1 MIFDVIVLAAGK
13 GSRMKSALPKVLH
26 PIAGKPMLKWAT
38 DAAAASGAQN
48 THVVIG
54 FEREQVVAGMSGE
67 PVNFAIQHDQLG
79 TGHAVAQA
87 MENVSDVDVV
97 VITYGDVPLLRSTT
111 ISRLAALAA
120 QQQLVLFTEFLEVP
134 DGYGRI
140 VRAPSGVV
148 QAIVEQKDA
157 TEEQQRINEVNSGV
171 MAVPAT
177 LLREWLPKLSSS
189 NAQGEYYL
197 TDIVAMAAESGVPI
211 EAVHPSD
218 SKETTGVNSRE
229 QLAALEREY
238 QRQIAADL
246 MADGVTILD
255 PARIDVRGKLQAAQD
270 VSIDVN
276 CIFEG
281 DVILEAGVNI
291 QANCIIR
298 NARIGANTRIE
309 ANSIIEG
316 SAVAANCVVG
326 PFARLRPGSELGENA
341 KVGNFVEVKKSSVGA
356 GSKINHLSY
365 VGDTS
370 IGKSANIG
378 AGVITC
384 NYDGV
389 NKHRTTIG
397 DEAFIGSNCALVAPV
412 EIGSGVTVGAG
423 SVVTND
429 VPEGNLAVARGRQKN
444 IAGWERPKK
453 VN

>member
-1 MIFDVIVLAAGK
+1 MFDVIVLAAGK

-54 FEREQVVAGMSGE
+54 FEREQVVTGMAGE

-120 QQQLVLFTEFLEVP
+120 QQQLVLLTEFLEVP

-197 TDIVAMAAESGVPI
+197 TDIVAMAAASGVPI

-397 DEAFIGSNCALVAPV
+397 DEAFVGSNCALVAPV

-444 IAGWERPKK
+444 IVGWERPKK

>member
-54 FEREQVVAGMSGE
+54 FEREQVVAGMRGE
-67 PVNFAIQHDQLG
+67 PVNFATQHEQLG

-97 VITYGDVPLLRSTT
+97 VITYGDVPLLRPAT

-120 QQQLVLFTEFLEVP
+120 QQQLVLLTEFLEVP

-255 PARIDVRGKLQAAQD
+255 PARIDVRGKLQVAQD

-298 NARIGANTRIE
+298 NARIGANTRVE

-341 KVGNFVEVKKSSVGA
+341 KVGNFVEVKKSIVGA

-365 VGDTS
+365 VGDAS

>member
-1 MIFDVIVLAAGK
+1 MFDVIVLAAGK
-13 GSRMKSALPKVLH
+13 GSRMKSTLPKVLH

-54 FEREQVVAGMSGE
+54 FEREQVVAGMTGE
-67 PVNFAIQHDQLG
+67 PVNFATQHEQLG

-120 QQQLVLFTEFLEVP
+120 QQQLVLLTEFLEVP

-140 VRAPSGVV
+140 VRAPSGGVR
-148 QAIVEQKDA
+148 AIVEQKDA
-157 TEEQQRINEVNSGV
+157 TEEQKRITEVNSGV

-197 TDIVAMAAESGVPI
+197 TDIVAMAAASGVPI

-238 QRQIAADL
+238 QRQMAADL

-281 DVILEAGVNI
+281 DVILETGVNI

>member
-1 MIFDVIVLAAGK
+1 MFDVIVLAAGK

-67 PVNFAIQHDQLG
+67 PINFAIQHEQLG

-120 QQQLVLFTEFLEVP
+120 QQQLVLLTEFLEVP

-197 TDIVAMAAESGVPI
+197 TDVVAMAAASGVPI

-246 MADGVTILD
+246 MAGGVTILD
-255 PARIDVRGKLQAAQD
+255 PARIDVRGKLQAAQN

-444 IAGWERPKK
+444 IVGWERPKK

>member
-1 MIFDVIVLAAGK
+1 MMFDVIVLAAGK

-54 FEREQVVAGMSGE
+54 FGREQVVAGMAGE
-67 PVNFAIQHDQLG
+67 PVTFAIQREQLG

-120 QQQLVLFTEFLEVP
+120 QQQLVLLTEFLEVP

-140 VRAPSGVV
+140 VRAPSGGV

-157 TEEQQRINEVNSGV
+157 TEEQRRINEVNSGV

-177 LLREWLPKLSSS
+177 QLREWLPKLSSS

-197 TDIVAMAAESGVPI
+197 TDIVAMAAQAGVPI
-211 EAVHPSD
+211 EAVHPSEAH
-218 SKETTGVNSRE
+218 ETTGVNSRE
-229 QLAALEREY
+229 QLSALERAY
-238 QRQIAADL
+238 QRQMAADL

-281 DVILEAGVNI
+281 DVVLEAGVNI

-298 NARIGANTRIE
+298 NARIGANTCIE

-316 SAVAANCVVG
+316 STVAANCGVG

-341 KVGNFVEVKKSSVGA
+341 KVGNFVEVKKSIVGA

-365 VGDTS
+365 VGDAS
-370 IGKSANIG
+370 IGKSTNIG

-389 NKHRTTIG
+389 NKHRTAIG
-397 DEAFIGSNCALVAPV
+397 DEAFVGSNCALVAPV

-423 SVVTND
+423 SVVTDD
-429 VPEGNLAVARGRQKN
+429 VPEGNLTVARGRQKN

-453 VN
+453 S

>member
-1 MIFDVIVLAAGK
+1 MFDVIVLAAGK

-54 FEREQVVAGMSGE
+54 FGREQVVAGMAGE
-67 PVNFAIQHDQLG
+67 PVAFAIQREQLG

-87 MENVSDVDVV
+87 MKNVSDVDVV

-120 QQQLVLFTEFLEVP
+120 QQQLVLLTEFLEVP

-140 VRAPSGVV
+140 VRAPSGGV

-157 TEEQQRINEVNSGV
+157 TEEQKHINEVNSGV

-177 LLREWLPKLSSS
+177 QLREWLPKLSSS

-197 TDIVAMAAESGVPI
+197 TDIVAMAAQAGVPI
-211 EAVHPSD
+211 EAVHPSEAH
-218 SKETTGVNSRE
+218 ETTGVNSRE
-229 QLAALEREY
+229 QLSALERAY
-238 QRQIAADL
+238 QRQMAADL

-281 DVILEAGVNI
+281 DVVLEAGVNI

-298 NARIGANTRIE
+298 NARIGANTCIE

-316 SAVAANCVVG
+316 STVAANCVVG

-341 KVGNFVEVKKSSVGA
+341 KVGNFVELKKSIVGA

-365 VGDTS
+365 VGDAS
-370 IGKSANIG
+370 IGKSTNIG

-397 DEAFIGSNCALVAPV
+397 DEAFVGSNCALVAPV

-423 SVVTND
+423 SVVTDD
-429 VPEGNLAVARGRQKN
+429 VPEGNLTVARGRQKN

>member
-1 MIFDVIVLAAGK
+1 MFDVIVLAAGK

-67 PVNFAIQHDQLG
+67 PINFAIQHEQLG

-120 QQQLVLFTEFLEVP
+120 QQQLVLLTEFLEVP

-197 TDIVAMAAESGVPI
+197 TDVVAMAAASGVPI

-298 NARIGANTRIE
+298 NARIGANTRVE

-341 KVGNFVEVKKSSVGA
+341 KVGNFVELKKSIVGA

-365 VGDTS
+365 VGDAS
-370 IGKSANIG
+370 IGKSTNIG

-397 DEAFIGSNCALVAPV
+397 DEAFVGSNCALVAPV

-423 SVVTND
+423 SVVTDD
-429 VPEGNLAVARGRQKN
+429 VPEGNLTVARGRQKN

>member
-1 MIFDVIVLAAGK
+1 MFDVIVLAAGK

-48 THVVIG
+48 AHVVIG

-67 PVNFAIQHDQLG
+67 SVNFAIQHEQLG

-97 VITYGDVPLLRSTT
+97 VVTYGDVPLLRPAT

-120 QQQLVLFTEFLEVP
+120 QQQLVLLTEFLEVP

-140 VRAPSGVV
+140 VRAPSGSV

-157 TEEQQRINEVNSGV
+157 TEEQKCINEVNSGV
-171 MAVPAT
+171 MAVPVT

-298 NARIGANTRIE
+298 NARIEANTRIE
-309 ANSIIEG
+309 ANSIIDG
-316 SAVAANCVVG
+316 STVAANCVVG

-341 KVGNFVEVKKSSVGA
+341 KVGNFVELKKSIVGA

-365 VGDTS
+365 VGDAN

-389 NKHRTTIG
+389 NKHRTSVG
-397 DEAFIGSNCALVAPV
+397 DEAFVGSNCALVAPV

-423 SVVTND
+423 SVVTDD
-429 VPEGNLAVARGRQKN
+429 VPEGHLTVARGRQKN

-453 VN
+453 IN

>member
-1 MIFDVIVLAAGK
+1 MFDVIVLAAGK

-67 PVNFAIQHDQLG
+67 PINFAIQHEQLG

-120 QQQLVLFTEFLEVP
+120 QQQLVLLTEFLEVP

-197 TDIVAMAAESGVPI
+197 TDVVAMAAASGVPI

-444 IAGWERPKK
+444 IVGWERPKK

>member
-1 MIFDVIVLAAGK
+1 MFDVIVLAAGK

-67 PVNFAIQHDQLG
+67 PINFAIQHEQLG
-79 TGHAVAQA
+79 TGHAAAQA

-120 QQQLVLFTEFLEVP
+120 QQQLVLLTEFLEVP

-246 MADGVTILD
+246 MTDGVTILD

-316 SAVAANCVVG
+316 STVAANCVVG

-341 KVGNFVEVKKSSVGA
+341 KVGNFVELKKSILGA

-365 VGDTS
+365 VGDAS
-370 IGKSANIG
+370 IGKSTNIG

-397 DEAFIGSNCALVAPV
+397 DEAFVGSNCALVAPI

-423 SVVTND
+423 SVVTDD
-429 VPEGNLAVARGRQKN
+429 VPEGHLTVARGRQKN

-453 VN
+453 AN